1 MSLPARPNATRD
13 CLETLLIAVSGGMAL
28 GLVGIP
34 AGYLSGSLMAVSA
47 AALAGRPLYVP
58 IPLFRVVMVTI
69 GVVLGSVVTP
79 ETLRGM
85 ATWPISIVILA
96 ASLVTTLA
104 VTSSYL
110 RFVHGWEPLTALFA
124 ATPGALSQVM
134 ALSAEAKVD
143 VPAVVIAQTVRVVFL
158 TVGIPIALAAFGLA
172 KTALPV
178 SPPLPLHDYV
188 VQMAVLLSACVAT
201 ALIFL
206 RFRFPG
212 GLLFGAM
219 AASAVL
225 HGGGFVAVRL
235 PTWAVI
241 VGMIGIGAVTGSRF
255 VGTTVAILLRHLKAA
270 VGSFAV
276 AMAVTA
282 CFVFLLTSVLHFK
295 VADVVM
301 AFSPGAQDAM
311 MILAIALQLDPVYVG
326 AHHVSR
332 FFMVS
337 MALPFFVRIF
347 GKDDVVSAS
356 QHAATQ
362 PPPDT
367 ALTED

>member
-1 MSLPARPNATRD
+1 MSLLARPNSIYRCA
-13 CLETLLIAVSGGMAL
+13 ETLLIAVTGGMAL

-34 AGYLSGSLMAVSA
+34 AGYLSGALLAVSA
-47 AALAGRPLYVP
+47 AALIGRPLYVP
-58 IPLFRVVMVTI
+58 VPLFRVVMVTI

-79 ETLRGM
+79 ETLRGI
-85 ATWPISIVILA
+85 ATWPISIAILA
-96 ASLVTTLA
+96 ASLVALLTITA
-104 VTSSYL
+104 SYL
-110 RFVHGWEPLTALFA
+110 RFVHGWEPLTALYA

-134 ALSAEAKVD
+134 ALSAEARVD
-143 VPAVVIAQTVRVVFL
+143 VPAVVVAQTVRVVIL
-158 TVGIPIALAAFGLA
+158 TVGIPIGLAAFSLA

-178 SPPLPLHDYV
+178 SPPMPLQDYV
-188 VQMAVLLSACVAT
+188 IQMAVLLSACVVT
-201 ALIFL
+201 ALVFL

-219 AASAVL
+219 LASAIL
-225 HGGGFVAVRL
+225 HGTGLITVRL

-255 VGTTVAILLRHLKAA
+255 VGTTFSTLLRHLVPAI
-270 VGSFAV
+270 GSFAV
-276 AMAVTA
+276 AMTVTA
-282 CFVFLLTSVLHFK
+282 CFVVLLTSVLHFN

-337 MALPFFVRIF
+337 MALPFFVRFF
-347 GKDDVVSAS
+347 GRDEVVVPKQAK
-356 QHAATQ
+356 TPPRQ
-362 PPPDT
+362 PET

>member
-1 MSLPARPNATRD
+1 MSLPARLNSTRH
-13 CLETLLIAVSGGMAL
+13 CLETLLIAVTGGLVL

-34 AGYLSGSLMAVSA
+34 AGYLSGSLLAVSA
-47 AALAGRPLYVP
+47 AALVGRPLYVP
-58 IPLFRVVMVTI
+58 IPLFRVIMITI
-69 GVVLGSVVTP
+69 GVALGSVVTP
-79 ETLRGM
+79 ETLMGM
-85 ATWPISIVILA
+85 ATWPISIAILA
-96 ASLVTTLA
+96 ASLVTLLT
-104 VTSSYL
+104 VTASYL
-110 RFVHGWEPLTALFA
+110 RFVHGWDPLTALFA

-134 ALSAEAKVD
+134 ALSAEARVD
-143 VPAVVIAQTVRVVFL
+143 VPAVVIAQTVRVVIL

-172 KTALPV
+172 KSELPV
-178 SPPLPLHDYV
+178 SPPLPVQDYV
-188 VQMAVLLSACVAT
+188 VQMAILLSACVAA
-201 ALIFL
+201 ALVFL
-206 RFRFPG
+206 RFQFPG

-219 AASAVL
+219 AASAIL
-225 HGGGFVAVRL
+225 HGAGLITVRL
-235 PTWAVI
+235 PAWAVI

-255 VGTTVAILLRHLKAA
+255 VGTTLPILLRHLKAA

-282 CFVFLLTSVLHFK
+282 CFVFLLISVLHFR

-311 MILAIALQLDPVYVG
+311 MILAIALHLDPVYVG

-347 GKDDVVSAS
+347 GKADVMPQQIEAPP
-356 QHAATQ
+356 QQ
-362 PPPDT
+362 PRT
-367 ALTED
+367 ALTDD

>member
-1 MSLPARPNATRD
+1 MSSLAKPKLIRHFV
-13 CLETLLIAVSGGMAL
+13 ETLLLAVVGGMTL
-28 GLVGIP
+28 GLAGIP
-34 AGYLSGSLMAVSA
+34 AGYLSGSLLAVSA
-47 AALAGRPLYVP
+47 AALFGRPLYVP
-58 IPLFRVVMVTI
+58 APFFRVIMITI

-85 ATWPISIVILA
+85 ATWPISIAILA
-96 ASLVTTLA
+96 ASLVTLLT
-104 VTSSYL
+104 VTSTYL

-143 VPAVVIAQTVRVVFL
+143 VPAVVVAQTVRVVIL

-172 KTALPV
+172 KTALPA
-178 SPPLPLHDYV
+178 SPPLPAQDYI
-188 VQMAVLLSACVAT
+188 VQMTILVVACVAT
-201 ALIFL
+201 ALVFL
-206 RFRFPG
+206 KFRFPG

-219 AASAVL
+219 LASATL
-225 HGGGFVAVRL
+225 HGAGLITVRL
-235 PTWAVI
+235 PGWAVI

-255 VGTTVAILLRHLKAA
+255 VGTTVATLLRYLKAA
-270 VGSFAV
+270 IGSFAV
-276 AMAVTA
+276 AMTVTA

-337 MALPFFVRIF
+337 LALPFFVRVF
-347 GKDDVVSAS
+347 GRDDALPQQVKAPV
-356 QHAATQ
+356 Q
-362 PPPDT
+362 PT
-367 ALTED
+367 AGLNED